1 MVTLS
6 TAEDSIAVQAKTLV
20 QNFKL
25 ELNHHLN
32 HSEDLELIDRIKNV
46 IAPTILTQ
54 LEDFDS
60 AQKIHDYIRKAFAGA
75 VADEQ
80 KANGANLA
88 VTWGLGLLQYRGAL
102 LPLQNFQT
110 ADQIALLQA
119 FYLDFIN
126 KLLSR
131 LKTQASFNRDGIS
144 WLFEIANQWWHQ
156 HETVVQVGIGKQ
168 ATISI
173 SVPEPNIYAQ
183 EDEDGYLH
191 LMHILK
197 ALQTGDL
204 PAIAWRKLSAKEQ
217 FGGYLFFVSSCS
229 GVNYS
234 KLQVIAHLSLLKRKL
249 DAPFNS
255 MLLPIDNSLKLAKVY
270 DLDALQ
276 SGKNQTHRWI
286 PDPLSASIYKKL
298 RKNWDFEPQ
307 GSKFNSQCIQLF
319 IQSLK
324 SVLIIQSASSKSSL
338 SGGKILQ
345 LKNAL
350 EFFKST
356 SSLISASKTYH
367 SRILP
372 AFLWHYQQGHYESKD
387 LGFPSL
393 ERLANIELMTKEMVP
408 PSSRVREPECSD
420 GLALITEKRV
430 SYQAHWA
437 KNCLLAIDL
446 FSKGEQQSA
455 QDSIAL
461 LETMSLELT
470 IELGEDAL
478 FVLLIRWVQYLIL
491 NASEKNGTVLNYPKT
506 LLPPMVQMYELYA
519 DFKDLDAES
528 RLEEYDDLEM
538 ESLYNQGDQD
548 TLRSAWNSFHE
559 YLISIGYIED
569 KQFTPVKK
577 RSKISKVDSEYISEP
592 EFQLARETL
601 YSKADESM
609 EFQNTCMIVMTLSY
623 RLGLRRSE
631 VTKLSSS
638 HISFLSGEID
648 RLSVQWW
655 SQRRIKT
662 SSSNRLIPIKA
673 LLNERET
680 LWLEIMTIARRR
692 GLWVKEAIL
701 HATKK
706 DLIILRD
713 KYASHSVA
721 QGKNFLFLDD
731 VNLNDPIKATAAV
744 DKIMKLI
751 HWALRYPGGAS
762 KSLRSHHL
770 RHSCACNT
778 LLLFMGIH
786 LPNSQFYILS
796 TMFGNPD
803 ATKLLNVAGKGS
815 FEIDYSD
822 IQIQSQEFAF
832 RAHKARE
839 MLLGGDNSSSSEVYA
854 VSCLLGHSS
863 PMTTLASYIHIIDLL
878 VGAFLNERF
887 CGFSD
892 RLKSAIHLD
901 FKAQLEDRTTNLKD
915 KKNKGRLL
923 TRKQLARPKKSQS
936 SIHKDSPFVII

>member
-6 TAEDSIAVQAKTLV
+6 TAEDFIAAQVKTPV

-32 HSEDLELIDRIKNV
+32 HSEDLELFDQIQTW

-75 VADEQ
+75 VADEL
-80 KANGANLA
+80 KSNGANLA

-144 WLFEIANQWWHQ
+144 WLFEIANQWWRQ

-173 SVPEPNIYAQ
+173 SIPEPNIYAQ

-234 KLQVIAHLSLLKRKL
+234 KLQAIAHLSLLKRKL

-286 PDPLSASIYKKL
+286 PDPLSASIYKRL

-324 SVLIIQSASSKSSL
+324 SILITQSASSKSSL

-393 ERLANIELMTKEMVP
+393 ERLANIELMTKEMMP
-408 PSSRVREPECSD
+408 PGSRVREPECSD
-420 GLALITEKRV
+420 ELALITEKRV
-430 SYQAHWA
+430 AYQTHWA
-437 KNCLLAIDL
+437 KNCLRAIDL
-446 FSKGEQQSA
+446 FSQGEQQSA

-461 LETMSLELT
+461 LET
-470 IELGEDAL
+470 
-478 FVLLIRWVQYLIL
+478 
-491 NASEKNGTVLNYPKT
+491 
-506 LLPPMVQMYELYA
+506 
-519 DFKDLDAES
+519 
-528 RLEEYDDLEM
+528 
-538 ESLYNQGDQD
+538 
-548 TLRSAWNSFHE
+548 
-559 YLISIGYIED
+559 
-569 KQFTPVKK
+569 
-577 RSKISKVDSEYISEP
+577 
-592 EFQLARETL
+592 
-601 YSKADESM
+601 
-609 EFQNTCMIVMTLSY
+609 LS
-623 RLGLRRSE
+623 
-631 VTKLSSS
+631 
-638 HISFLSGEID
+638 
-648 RLSVQWW
+648 
-655 SQRRIKT
+655 
-662 SSSNRLIPIKA
+662 
-673 LLNERET
+673 
-680 LWLEIMTIARRR
+680 
-692 GLWVKEAIL
+692 
-701 HATKK
+701 
-706 DLIILRD
+706 
-713 KYASHSVA
+713 
-721 QGKNFLFLDD
+721 
-731 VNLNDPIKATAAV
+731 
-744 DKIMKLI
+744 
-751 HWALRYPGGAS
+751 
-762 KSLRSHHL
+762 
-770 RHSCACNT
+770 
-778 LLLFMGIH
+778 
-786 LPNSQFYILS
+786 
-796 TMFGNPD
+796 
-803 ATKLLNVAGKGS
+803 
-815 FEIDYSD
+815 
-822 IQIQSQEFAF
+822 
-832 RAHKARE
+832 
-839 MLLGGDNSSSSEVYA
+839 
-854 VSCLLGHSS
+854 
-863 PMTTLASYIHIIDLL
+863 
-878 VGAFLNERF
+878 
-887 CGFSD
+887 
-892 RLKSAIHLD
+892 
-901 FKAQLEDRTTNLKD
+901 
-915 KKNKGRLL
+915 
-923 TRKQLARPKKSQS
+923 
-936 SIHKDSPFVII
+936 

>member
-6 TAEDSIAVQAKTLV
+6 TAEDFIAAQVKTPV

-32 HSEDLELIDRIKNV
+32 HSEDLELFDQIQTW

-75 VADEQ
+75 VADEL
-80 KANGANLA
+80 KSNGANLA

-144 WLFEIANQWWHQ
+144 WLFEIANQWWRQ

-173 SVPEPNIYAQ
+173 SIPEPNIYAQ

-234 KLQVIAHLSLLKRKL
+234 KLQAIAHLSLLKRKL

-286 PDPLSASIYKKL
+286 PDPLSASIYKRL

-324 SVLIIQSASSKSSL
+324 SILITQSASSKSSL

-393 ERLANIELMTKEMVP
+393 ERLANIELMTKEMMP
-408 PSSRVREPECSD
+408 PGSRVREPECSD
-420 GLALITEKRV
+420 ELVLITEKRV
-430 SYQAHWA
+430 AYQTHWA
-437 KNCLLAIDL
+437 KNCLRAIDL

-461 LETMSLELT
+461 LETMSLEFT
-470 IELGEDAL
+470 TELGEDAL
-478 FVLLIRWVQYLIL
+478 FVLLIHWVQYLIL
-491 NASEKNGTVLNYPKT
+491 NASEKNGAVLNYPKA
-506 LLPPMVQMYELYA
+506 LLPPMVQLYELYA

-528 RLEEYDDLEM
+528 RLEEYDDLEI
-538 ESLYNQGDQD
+538 ESLYNQSDQD
-548 TLRSAWNSFHE
+548 ILRSAWNSFHE
-559 YLISIGYIED
+559 YLISIGYIEA

-601 YSKADESM
+601 YSKANESV
-609 EFQNTCMIVMTLSY
+609 EFRNTGMMVMTLSY

-638 HISFLSGEID
+638 HISFLSGAID

-673 LLNERET
+673 LLDERET
-680 LWLEIMTIARRR
+680 LCLEIMTIARRR

-701 HATKK
+701 HATKE

-713 KYASHSVA
+713 KYASNPVA

-731 VNLNDPIKATAAV
+731 VNLSDPIKASAAV
-744 DKIMKLI
+744 DKIIKLI
-751 HWALRYPGGAS
+751 HWALRHPGGAS
-762 KSLRSHHL
+762 KDLRFHHL
-770 RHSCACNT
+770 RHSCASNT
-778 LLLFMGIH
+778 LLLLLGIH

-796 TMFGNPD
+796 TMFGNPS
-803 ATKLLNVAGKGS
+803 ATKLLNLAGKGS
-815 FEIDYSD
+815 FGIDYSD
-822 IQIQSQEFAF
+822 IQVQSQEFTS

-839 MLLGGDNSSSSEVYA
+839 ILLGGDDSSSSEVYV

-878 VGAFLNERF
+878 IGAWLNNI
-887 CGFSD
+887 S
-892 RLKSAIHLD
+892 LNQPILHA
-901 FKAQLEDRTTNLKD
+901 N
-915 KKNKGRLL
+915 
-923 TRKQLARPKKSQS
+923 
-936 SIHKDSPFVII
+936 

>member
-1 MVTLS
+1 MLTVS
-6 TAEDSIAVQAKTLV
+6 TSKEFIASQVKTAAH
-20 QNFKL
+20 NFKL

-32 HSEDLELIDRIKNV
+32 HSKDLELIDRIQSA
-46 IAPTILTQ
+46 IAPSILTQ

-60 AQKIHDYIRKAFAGA
+60 AQKIHDYIRK
-75 VADEQ
+75 VLSDLLADEL
-80 KANGANLA
+80 KGNGANLA
-88 VTWGLGLLQYRGAL
+88 LTWGMSLLQFPSAL
-102 LPLQNFQT
+102 LPLRNSQT

-119 FYLDFIN
+119 FYLEFIN

-144 WLFEIANQWWHQ
+144 WLFEITNQWWRH
-156 HETVVQVGIGKQ
+156 HEAVAQVGINKQ
-168 ATISI
+168 AIISI
-173 SVPEPNIYAQ
+173 SIPEPNIYAQ
-183 EDEDGYLH
+183 EDEDGHLH

-197 ALQTGDL
+197 ALEMGDL
-204 PAIAWRKLSAKEQ
+204 SAIAWRKLSAKEQ
-217 FGGYLFFVSSCS
+217 FGGYLFFVASFS

-234 KLQVIAHLSLLKRKL
+234 KLQAIAHLSLLKRKL

-255 MLLPIDNSLKLAKVY
+255 MLLPIDSSLKLANVY

-286 PDPLSASIYKKL
+286 PDPLSAFIYKKL
-298 RKNWDFEPQ
+298 RKHWDFEPQ

-324 SVLIIQSASSKSSL
+324 SVLITQSASSKSSL

-356 SSLISASKTYH
+356 SSLISASKTSH

-393 ERLANIELMTKEMVP
+393 ERLANIELMTKEMM
-408 PSSRVREPECSD
+408 PSSRRVREPECSD
-420 GLALITEKRV
+420 ELALMTEKRIT
-430 SYQAHWA
+430 YQTHWA
-437 KNCLLAIDL
+437 KNCLRSIDL
-446 FSKGEQQSA
+446 FSKGGQQSK

-461 LETMSLELT
+461 LETISLEFT
-470 IELGEDAL
+470 IALGEDAL
-478 FVLLIRWVQYLIL
+478 FVLLIRWMQYLIL
-491 NASEKNGTVLNYPKT
+491 NASEKNATALNYPNA

-528 RLEEYDDLEM
+528 RLEEYDDLEI
-538 ESLYNQGDQD
+538 ESLYNQSDQD

-559 YLISIGYIED
+559 YLISIGYIEA

-601 YSKADESM
+601 YSKTSESL
-609 EFQNTCMIVMTLSY
+609 EFRNTCMMVMTLSY

-638 HISFLSGEID
+638 HISFLSGKID

-673 LLNERET
+673 LLDERET
-680 LWLEIMTIARRR
+680 LFLEIMTLARRR

-701 HATKK
+701 HATKE

-713 KYASHSVA
+713 KYASHPVA
-721 QGKNFLFLDD
+721 QGTNFLFLDD
-731 VNLNDPIKATAAV
+731 INLNDPIKATAAV
-744 DKIMKLI
+744 DKIIKLI
-751 HWALRYPGGAS
+751 HWALRHPGGSS
-762 KSLRSHHL
+762 KDLRFHHL
-770 RHSCACNT
+770 RHSCASNT
-778 LLLFMGIH
+778 LLLLLGMH
-786 LPNSQFYILS
+786 LPNSQFYILN
-796 TMFGNPD
+796 TIFGNPS
-803 ATKLLNVAGKGS
+803 AIKLLNTLGNGS
-815 FEIDYSD
+815 FGTDYSD
-822 IQIQSQEFAF
+822 IQVQSEEFTF

-839 MLLGGDNSSSSEVYA
+839 ILLGGDDSSSSEVYVVA
-854 VSCLLGHSS
+854 CLLGHSS

-878 VGAFLNERF
+878 LGAWLN
-887 CGFSD
+887 
-892 RLKSAIHLD
+892 
-901 FKAQLEDRTTNLKD
+901 NV
-915 KKNKGRLL
+915 LL
-923 TRKQLARPKKSQS
+923 NQS
-936 SIHKDSPFVII
+936 ILHIN